1 MSNDYAIKVFYAF
14 YDKTTGYMI
23 EPAKLK
29 R

>member
-1 MSNDYAIKVFYAF
+1 MSNDYAIKVFRVF
-14 YDKTTGYMI
+14 YDKTTGYLI